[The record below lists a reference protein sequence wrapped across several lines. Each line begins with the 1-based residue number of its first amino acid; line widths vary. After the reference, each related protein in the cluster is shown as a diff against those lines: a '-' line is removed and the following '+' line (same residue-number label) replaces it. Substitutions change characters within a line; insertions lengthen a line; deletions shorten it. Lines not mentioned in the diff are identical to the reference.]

1 VSSQSLQPERRESL
15 EAAFNLFNQLS
26 EELTG
31 SYRQL
36 QEQVL
41 QLNRELA
48 ATRSDRMSQLAEK
61 ERLADR
67 LGRLLETLPAGVVVL
82 DGEERVVEANP
93 AALRLIDGLTKGA
106 SWKVLELAAFEAQR
120 LPAADWTL
128 RDGRLLSVSSCALE
142 HSPGRILVLLDVS
155 ETRRLQEHLNRQ
167 ERLGA
172 MGEMSAQLAH
182 QLRTPLSSAL
192 LYVSQLGRDDLSSPQ
207 RERFTG
213 KLRSRL
219 QHMESQIR
227 DMLLFARGGAG
238 AEEPL
243 SLIELLKGFTT
254 TLASELQQTSVSLHL
269 DYSDAEAAQIL
280 GRSDALLGVLG
291 NLADNAVQHGARTI
305 CIRLSGGP
313 LLTILFSDDGS
324 GIAPEVR
331 HQIFDPFFTTRPA
344 GTGLGLAVAQ
354 NVILAHGGEIH
365 LLDSPAPGTRF
376 QIELPRYQSCQR
388 EQLTERPLAAD
399 KVEPVSRHRSAVL

>member
-1 VSSQSLQPERRESL
+1 
-15 EAAFNLFNQLS
+15 
-26 EELTG
+26 
-31 SYRQL
+31 
-36 QEQVL
+36 
-41 QLNRELA
+41 
-48 ATRSDRMSQLAEK
+48 
-61 ERLADR
+61 
-67 LGRLLETLPAGVVVL
+67 
-82 DGEERVVEANP
+82 
-93 AALRLIDGLTKGA
+93 
-106 SWKVLELAAFEAQR
+106 
-120 LPAADWTL
+120 
-128 RDGRLLSVSSCALE
+128 
-142 HSPGRILVLLDVS
+142 
-155 ETRRLQEHLNRQ
+155 
-167 ERLGA
+167 

-243 SLIELLKGFTT
+243 SLVELLKGFTT

-269 DYSDAEAAQIL
+269 DHSDAEAAQIL

-305 CIRLSGGP
+305 CIKLSGGP

-376 QIELPRYQSCQR
+376 QIELPRYQSRQR